1 MMHWFNELL
10 SGLTY
15 SVSLSNPGALVALF
29 AVGIL
34 SDIGVP
40 FFFVLETFLFF
51 ASYYVGPL
59 SAPVLLIVL
68 MLLLGRECG
77 ATVLYWLSAMLGSPL
92 IDWVGKRFPGLSRN
106 LEQSRARLCRRAV
119 MAVAIVRLTPGLLQV
134 PSLVAGVMRLP
145 YLRFLAGVAISS
157 LLVSPQ
163 SAVRRQNSHLTRLRS
178 SNISFL
184 YPVAAP
190 AFRIWKRLRSCMGI
204 SPTGHKTIIRSRL
217 SISSRRETVASRI

>member
-1 MMHWFNELL
+1 MTEWFNELL

-15 SVSLSNPGALVALF
+15 SVSFSNPGALVALF

-34 SDIGVP
+34 SDIGIP

-68 MLLLGRECG
+68 MLLAGRECG
-77 ATVLYWLSAMLGSPL
+77 AAVLYWLSVFLGCPL
-92 IDWVGKRFPGLSRN
+92 IGWVGKRFPGLSKN

-145 YLRFLAGVAISS
+145 YMRFLAGVAISS
-157 LLVSPQ
+157 LLYDL
-163 SAVRRQNSHLTRLRS
+163 AFILLG
-178 SNISFL
+178 FL
-184 YPVAAP
+184 
-190 AFRIWKRLRSCMGI
+190 
-204 SPTGHKTIIRSRL
+204 
-217 SISSRRETVASRI
+217 SRIGLQNVSEEVKIYVLIGVIVVIAAVVLFLGFRRSIRQ